1 MMHTNE
7 LNHFKLSPAT
17 WIVPTLLLGFIWVVF
32 LIDGIFNLN
41 LNAHGIY
48 PRTFIGIQG
57 VLFSPF
63 LHGDLSHILNNSL
76 PIFILTFALIYFY
89 REVSLKVLVYGI
101 LISGGI
107 TWLIGRQ
114 SYHIGASGLIYVLV
128 SFIFFK
134 GFITKYY
141 RLMALS
147 FTVVVLYGGMVWYVF
162 PDVDKTISWE
172 GHLAGL
178 LTGFVFALKFKT
190 PDYVKDIQY
199 PWEKPDFN
207 PEEDDFMKRFD
218 ENGNFVNPPKPEDI
232 ETVSEEITQPELK
245 YIYHFIENK
254 NEE

>member
-1 MMHTNE
+1 M
-7 LNHFKLSPAT
+7 SPAT
-17 WIVPTLLLGFIWVVF
+17 WIIPTLLLGSIWVVF
-32 LIDGIFNLN
+32 LIDGIFNYN
-41 LNAHGIY
+41 LNAHGIF
-48 PRTFIGIQG
+48 PRTFLGLQG

-147 FTVVVLYGGMVWYVF
+147 FAVVVLYGGMVWYVF
-162 PDVDKTISWE
+162 PDVDTTISWE

-178 LTGFVFALKFKT
+178 LTGFIFALKFET

-232 ETVSEEITQPELK
+232 ESVSEEITHLKLK